1 MDGMS
6 CIGIGI
12 PVGISFIPYASR
24 PGEGKDRPLLS
35 QLPTYTNYLIV
46 LLLYLEYVQVPLDCF
61 LQVHGCVGFNGFW
74 AIAFFF
80 SSYLNA
86 CRYIYI
92 NGTQGQVDR

>member
-12 PVGISFIPYASR
+12 GISFIPYASR
-24 PGEGKDRPLLS
+24 PGEGKDRPLS
-35 QLPTYTNYLIV
+35 QLPTYTKYLIV
-46 LLLYLEYVQVPLDCF
+46 LLLYLQYLGIGTFGLSSSC
-61 LQVHGCVGFNGFW
+61 LCTNGFW

-86 CRYIYI
+86 GRHLYERYTRS
-92 NGTQGQVDR
+92 GR